1 MANTKSAIKRMKQSE
16 VRRQRNRKV
25 KTRVKTAIREFYQT
39 LDENDPVKAR
49 QAYTL
54 ASKVIDI
61 AASRGVIHKNNAA
74 RKKSRLA
81 RELIRIAG

>member
-1 MANTKSAIKRMKQSE
+1 MANTKSAIKRIKQSE

-81 RELIRIAG
+81 RELNRIAG